1 MSDHKTDIPQF
12 SAIEERVYNR
22 VNTLDIY
29 IEKALALKTERENP
43 LFPFFLMEGELQDMQ
58 QYQNFIR
65 DPSRMDRIEYRSD

>member
-29 IEKALALKTERENP
+29 IEKALALKAERENP